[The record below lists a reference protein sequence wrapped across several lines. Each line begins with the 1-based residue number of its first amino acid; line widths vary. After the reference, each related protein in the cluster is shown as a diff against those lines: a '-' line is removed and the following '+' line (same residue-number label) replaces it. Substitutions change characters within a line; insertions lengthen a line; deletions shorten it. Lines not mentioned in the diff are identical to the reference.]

1 MKIIYADPPWS
12 YRVWRKKEHGRTAE
26 SHYSTMTIEEIRTLP
41 VAQLADKNCILFL
54 WVTFPVIREAFTV
67 IDAWGFTYKT
77 VAFCWVKQNRQSS
90 SLFWG
95 MGHWTR
101 ANAELCLL
109 ATKGSPKRQSAGV
122 HQIVMTP
129 IEGHSKKP
137 DIVRDKIISLAGD
150 VPRIELFARQTT
162 PGWDVWG
169 NEVRQF
175 PEPPILQM
183 TRNWWRWR
191 LTMPPRK
198 RRCKLRS
205 TISKAAIPGMTN
217 TVMTWI

>member
-1 MKIIYADPPWS
+1 MGKYQIIYADPPWS

-90 SLFWG
+90 YLFWG

-169 NEVRQF
+169 NEVDSSISF
-175 PEPPILQM
+175 P
-183 TRNWWRWR
+183 
-191 LTMPPRK
+191 
-198 RRCKLRS
+198 
-205 TISKAAIPGMTN
+205 
-217 TVMTWI
+217 